1 MSKGKTAKNAWR
13 KKRYRDSGYEKKR
26 YERERTRIEE
36 QQRSYAS
43 NQKSEEMVKVRM
55 MSTPEKID
63 GFRRMMEFCQEIGLC
78 EILSVSDILPNR
90 DTDRYFRAYSEV
102 IVKEGVDHE

>member
-26 YERERTRIEE
+26 YERDLSKLEE
-36 QQRSYAS
+36 QQRSFATL
-43 NQKSEEMVKVRM
+43 QKSEEIVKVRM

-63 GFRRMMEFCQEIGLC
+63 GFKRMMEYCQEIGLC
-78 EILSVSDILPNR
+78 EVLSVSEIFPNR
-90 DTDRYFRAYSEV
+90 DTEKYFRAFSEV
-102 IVKEGVDHE
+102 VVKEGVDNE

>member
-26 YERERTRIEE
+26 YERDLSKLEG
-36 QQRSYAS
+36 QQRSFATL
-43 NQKSEEMVKVRM
+43 QKSEEIVKVRM

-63 GFRRMMEFCQEIGLC
+63 GFKRMMEYCQEIGLC
-78 EILSVSDILPNR
+78 EVLSVSEIFPNR
-90 DTDRYFRAYSEV
+90 DTEKYFRAYSEV
-102 IVKEGVDHE
+102 VVKEGVDNE